1 MPPAAQ
7 PLDEANHGVAPVVGP
22 FVEQRHHAHNAI
34 TVHLAA
40 HSPRVGAHER
50 QDGEARALELDGGT
64 VASLK
69 PSLAEAVERY
79 RAEWPT
85 QVLKKQESA
94 SEDAQFDRIFSVR
107 LKSKAGEALASS
119 ARLASAAAALLGVHC
134 VRFYQDQLFVK
145 VSIH

>member
-1 MPPAAQ
+1 MDPYRRRRCHAVGIVQFPCPTRVRLLSEPIDGSSAASY
-7 PLDEANHGVAPVVGP
+7 A
-22 FVEQRHHAHNAI
+22 
-34 TVHLAA
+34 
-40 HSPRVGAHER
+40 GALWR
-50 QDGEARALELDGGT
+50 DGHVLMRGLLDGGT